1 VFPKHISYDTGKT
14 INRGGEKT
22 QTGWKKK
29 KNWLKTGKM
38 FLQVRVA
45 SVLCHA
51 LASSPG

>member
-14 INRGGEKT
+14 INRGGKKHKPDE
-22 QTGWKKK
+22 KKK

-45 SVLCHA
+45 SVLCHT